1 MRLVARVIL
10 GAVGGA
16 VIALVALGHSLNW
29 RRAPRTQADAAL
41 VFGCGEVWKRETRCA
56 TASAVFH
63 RGMVRWLVVSGG
75 VLVPGT
81 GQTEA
86 AWFHDNLVAR
96 GVPAQRILLEARAT
110 NTAENVAHA
119 LPILKS
125 RGFTRVV
132 LVMSDFEAIRT
143 HLTAKRAWQ
152 GQGITIYDYHAPSP
166 GHWSAWTWWL
176 SREGWSL
183 TFYTVSRLFRYRL
196 LLYLCQPGREAQSMI
211 RRNAAGFV
219 HDARTRHGL

>member
-1 MRLVARVIL
+1 MRSVSGVVLGIL
-10 GAVGGA
+10 GGA
-16 VIALVALGHSLNW
+16 VVALVALGHSLSW
-29 RRAPRTQADAAL
+29 RRAPRGQADAAL
-41 VFGCGEVWKRETRCA
+41 VFGCGEVWKREARCA
-56 TASAVFH
+56 TASAVFE

-81 GQTEA
+81 ERTEA
-86 AWFHDNLVAR
+86 AWFRDSLVAR
-96 GVPAQRILLEARAT
+96 GVPAERILLEDRAA
-110 NTAENVAHA
+110 NTAENVAYA

-132 LVMSDFEAIRT
+132 LVMSDFEAIRA
-143 HLTAKRAWQ
+143 HLTARRAWQ

-183 TFYTVSRLFRYRL
+183 TFYTVPRLFRYRL
-196 LLYLCQPGREAQSMI
+196 LRYLWRPA
-211 RRNAAGFV
+211 
-219 HDARTRHGL
+219 